1 MQNPIV
7 ARNTYEMFN
16 SEKTKNQEKQ
26 ITRRMRPLNG
36 NCFVGRA
43 SQVVIY
49 RFYFLLFYLQNDLVL
64 CDNPPSLYSF
74 LLSFFLSLFLYFF
87 ISLFCFQ
94 SAYCEYCKH
103 QLIGKHKMNA

>member
-1 MQNPIV
+1 MV
-7 ARNTYEMFN
+7 ADKNCSFISVDSSICKTLLLHATYEMFN

-74 LLSFFLSLFLYFF
+74 LALFQI
-87 ISLFCFQ
+87 ISSPLPN
-94 SAYCEYCKH
+94 Y
-103 QLIGKHKMNA
+103 